1 MKKQLAN
8 IQQVGGSYRVR
19 VQKNGKRVSKSFT
32 SQRKALQFRK
42 ELRG

>member
-1 MKKQLAN
+1 MKKQIAN
-8 IQQVGGSYRVR
+8 IQVVNGSYRVR

-32 SQRKALQFRK
+32 SQRKAIQFRN

>member
-1 MKKQLAN
+1 MKKQIAN
-8 IQQVGGSYRVR
+8 VQQIGGSYRVR

-32 SQRKALQFRK
+32 SQRKAIQFRN